1 MIVGVDGAVESIV
14 IVKVS
19 DVAAFPAV
27 SDSVTL
33 IAHMPSE
40 SVPSVHAL
48 EEIVQDTVL
57 EPAFVA
63 LTFAVPV
70 NVPEAFIVGVVT
82 LVMSSE
88 FEDPESDASARSG
101 VAGVE
106 IVALLI
112 TTLDNAVLESEL
124 IPSRDWTAVSE

>member
-1 MIVGVDGAVESIV
+1 M

-33 IAHMPSE
+33 IAHMPFE
-40 SVPSVHAL
+40 SVPSVHLL
-48 EEIVQDTVL
+48 EEIVQDTVA

-101 VAGVE
+101 VAGVDGATLSLVIE
-106 IVALLI
+106 VLAVAALAGPA
-112 TTLDNAVLESEL
+112 NALPDTEFAF
-124 IPSRDWTAVSE
+124 RRG